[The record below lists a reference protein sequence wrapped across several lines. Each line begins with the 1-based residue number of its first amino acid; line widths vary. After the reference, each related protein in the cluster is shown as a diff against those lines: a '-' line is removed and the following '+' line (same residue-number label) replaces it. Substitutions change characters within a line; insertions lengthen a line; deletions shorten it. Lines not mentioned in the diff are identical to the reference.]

1 MTANEK
7 IGPETRADD
16 IKSDESDWK
25 NMGKSDARLRL
36 KELNDYPYHSN
47 ALLSTNFGCAR
58 CVTYKRT
65 CATPAG
71 TNLATKGTLVPTRS
85 VL

>member
-25 NMGKSDARLRL
+25 NMGKSAARLRL
-36 KELNDYPYHSN
+36 KELNDYPYLTLN
-47 ALLSTNFGCAR
+47 FNFTN
-58 CVTYKRT
+58 
-65 CATPAG
+65 
-71 TNLATKGTLVPTRS
+71 
-85 VL
+85 